1 MLTGAAAAAI
11 IAMVIVLALGHNNAL
26 ERAPAVALKEG

>member
-1 MLTGAAAAAI
+1 MA
-11 IAMVIVLALGHNNAL
+11 IVLALGHNTAL